1 MISNFERLQKII
13 NHILKILAV
22 FVMWNLE
29 IGQYAQNQSQDDLGN
44 PFFIKIKIKFYI
56 FLNRHNDTVSKKNRT
71 FT

>member
-13 NHILKILAV
+13 NHVLKILA
-22 FVMWNLE
+22 FYFMWNLE
-29 IGQYAQNQSQDDLGN
+29 ICQDAQNQSQDDLNN
-44 PFFIKIKIKFYI
+44 PFFIKIKINFYI